1 MTTKAI
7 ATTRRATRAAITS
20 YLTLTMMFVAALAG
34 SLLQRAGGKGSDRGP
49 STLEYVIMAGIVA
62 VAAIA
67 AGAVVVQKIQSRADS
82 IPD

>member
-7 ATTRRATRAAITS
+7 TTTRRATRAAITS
-20 YLTLTMMFVAALAG
+20 YLHTHDDAWPPHSQEA
-34 SLLQRAGGKGSDRGP
+34 LQRAGGKGSDRGP